1 MQTRFIPL
9 KKCSRNEHNG
19 FSKKRGN
26 SSCLIKIQN
35 IDKLYLGTVLTPKEK
50 KYFKIFVT
58 YSTAIN
64 SATQNENWNQVRN
77 NRTYALQT
85 LEQLSKIQ
93 SEGCKSK
100 LTHSNSIYNGNKV
113 LEKLQ
118 IALLIILG
126 GITLYITFQE
136 KQGTY

>member
-1 MQTRFIPL
+1 M
-9 KKCSRNEHNG
+9 
-19 FSKKRGN
+19 
-26 SSCLIKIQN
+26 
-35 IDKLYLGTVLTPKEK
+35 TPKEK

-58 YSTAIN
+58 YSAAIN

-77 NRTYALQT
+77 DRTHALQM

-93 SEGCKSK
+93 SEGGKSK
-100 LTHSNSIYNGNKV
+100 LTHSNSIYNGNNV

-126 GITLYITFQE
+126 GITLYITFQK

>member
-1 MQTRFIPL
+1 
-9 KKCSRNEHNG
+9 
-19 FSKKRGN
+19 
-26 SSCLIKIQN
+26 
-35 IDKLYLGTVLTPKEK
+35 LTPKEK
-50 KYFKIFVT
+50 KYFKTFVT

-64 SATQNENWNQVRN
+64 SATQNENWNQLRN
-77 NRTYALQT
+77 NSTHALQT
-85 LEQLSKIQ
+85 LEQLSRIQ

-100 LTHSNSIYNGNKV
+100 LTHSNSIYNGNNV

>member
-1 MQTRFIPL
+1 M
-9 KKCSRNEHNG
+9 
-19 FSKKRGN
+19 
-26 SSCLIKIQN
+26 
-35 IDKLYLGTVLTPKEK
+35 TPKEK

-64 SATQNENWNQVRN
+64 SAMQNENWNQVQN
-77 NRTYALQT
+77 NRTYGLLT

-93 SEGCKSK
+93 SEGGKSK
-100 LTHSNSIYNGNKV
+100 LTHSNSIYNGNNV

-118 IALLIILG
+118 IALLIILRG
-126 GITLYITFQE
+126 TTLYITFQE

>member
-1 MQTRFIPL
+1 M
-9 KKCSRNEHNG
+9 
-19 FSKKRGN
+19 
-26 SSCLIKIQN
+26 
-35 IDKLYLGTVLTPKEK
+35 TPKEK

-58 YSTAIN
+58 YSAAIN

-77 NRTYALQT
+77 NSTHALQT

-93 SEGCKSK
+93 SEGGKSK
-100 LTHSNSIYNGNKV
+100 LTHSNSIYNGNNV

-126 GITLYITFQE
+126 GTTLYITFQE
-136 KQGTY
+136 EQGTY